1 MTDDRVKAGLL
12 GAHGCGVAM
21 LEAIRNCP
29 HIELIALADR
39 DRDLAFERATEL
51 GVEGYDDFRSLI
63 VEQPMDILFVA
74 VPPFAC
80 QEQLKLAAAREINV
94 WRETPLAR
102 NVHEG
107 HALLKAFADS
117 RARLAIA
124 RRWAYTYQ
132 AAGMREVPEV
142 IGQPY
147 AARGL
152 AIESRSDPLAWRGD
166 SERAGGGALIDCAY
180 EVVDAVVQWMG
191 LPDEVA
197 ATMARRL
204 GTQPY
209 DTEDV
214 ASVALRYQN
223 GSIASIFAHRRAGP
237 PAWSVSF
244 HGARGSLT
252 IDPPTLEVRDA
263 AGKTLATSRSVAE
276 SIYQP
281 QIDAF
286 AQAVLNDSKSYLSP
300 AEQHL
305 ATVAAIETAY
315 LSARTGEP
323 ESTSHLYHLHGLSL
337 PTSGSDDEDE
347 PPEPDAEDDGI

>member
-1 MTDDRVKAGLL
+1 MTDERVKAGLL
-12 GAHGCGVAM
+12 GVHGCGAAM
-21 LEAIRNCP
+21 LDAIRDCP

-39 DRDLAFERATEL
+39 DRDLAFERAAEL

-63 VEQPMDILFVA
+63 VEQPMDVLFVA
-74 VPPFAC
+74 VPSFAC
-80 QEQLKLAAAREINV
+80 QEQLKLAAGRGIHV

-107 HALLKAFADS
+107 DALLRAFADS
-117 RARLAIA
+117 GARFAIA
-124 RRWAYTYQ
+124 RRWGFTYQ

-142 IGQPY
+142 IGPPY
-147 AARGL
+147 AARGM
-152 AIESRSDPLAWRGD
+152 AIESRTDPLAWRGD

-180 EVVDAVVQWMG
+180 EVVDAIVQWMG
-191 LPDEVA
+191 IPDEVA

-223 GSIASIFAHRRAGP
+223 GSMASVFAHRRAGP
-237 PAWSVSF
+237 AAWSVSF

-252 IDPPTLEVRDA
+252 IDPPMLEVRDA
-263 AGKTLATSRSVAE
+263 SGKTLATSRSVAE
-276 SIYQP
+276 SVYQP

-286 AQAVLNDSKSYLSP
+286 AQAVLNDAKTYLSP
-300 AEQHL
+300 AEEHL
-305 ATVAAIETAY
+305 ATLAVIETAY

-323 ESTSHLYHLHGLSL
+323 ESTSHLYHLHGLPL
-337 PTSGSDDEDE
+337 PTPPIEDDEE
-347 PPEPDAEDDGI
+347 PPEPAVEDEVG